1 MVFIRKTKIKGAT
14 YLYLVT
20 NSWINGKVKQKFIG
34 YLGREDK
41 LPQLLEKCLPFQKL
55 TDAEL
60 ENLLYQTPV
69 TLWNLMEQ
77 MKFREIFSRH
87 FSKNWGVDSASA
99 ACVMILN
106 YATDRRSKCK
116 LSEWYSQTYL
126 PHLLKVPAEKMNKDL
141 LCRTMDFFTEE
152 RIERIHAEIFKTSKE
167 LYQLSGNILF
177 YDTTPIT
184 FEGKEC
190 SLAERGY
197 NPAHA
202 YQLQVNLAMPVTIE
216 RFPVCHKV
224 FEGNIK
230 DVSTLKKSMEM
241 LEKYGAVEKTIFIF
255 DRGISSDANFELI
268 KSKKAQF
275 ICGLPKNS
283 KVKDRISALKEADF
297 IRIDEDILYY
307 ETKKK
312 EDRLILF
319 WSKKLQEENRQFREK
334 RIKKITE
341 KLSKLSKTA
350 YKYTK
355 ERLCEKIGEICGTY
369 RKFFDIKIEPV
380 FSFSINQN
388 KLTEVISTEGRY
400 AILTNTDL
408 EPKEVLKRYRDRNF
422 IEMSFKDLKLFV
434 DIRPVRHWKESRVL
448 AHIFFAVLALA
459 VRSIVELKV
468 RRAGLQ
474 ITSEEAIS
482 QLNKVR
488 ALVAKGKVLRLTG
501 ENEEIRKIVS
511 AIEV

>member
-20 NSWINGKVKQKFIG
+20 NRWVNGKVKQKFLG

-41 LPQLLEKCLPFQKL
+41 LPGLLEKCLPLRKL
-55 TDAEL
+55 LDADL

-69 TLWNLMEQ
+69 SLWKLMEQ
-77 MKFREIFSRH
+77 MKFKETFSH
-87 FSKNWGVDSASA
+87 YFSKNWGVDAATA
-99 ACVMILN
+99 ACIMILN
-106 YATDRRSKCK
+106 YATDRKSKTR
-116 LSEWYSQTYL
+116 LNDWYAQTFL
-126 PHLLKVPAEKMNKDL
+126 PHLLNVPSEKMNKDL
-141 LCRTMDFFTEE
+141 FCRTMDFFTEE
-152 RIERIHAEIFKTSKE
+152 RIEKIHAEIFKTSKE
-167 LYQLSGNILF
+167 LYKLSDNVLF

-190 SLAERGY
+190 NMAERGY

-202 YQLQVNLAMPVTIE
+202 YQLQVNLAMPVTAE

-224 FEGNIK
+224 FEGNTK

-241 LEKYGAVEKTIFIF
+241 LDKYGAIEKTIFIF
-255 DRGISSDANFELI
+255 DRGISSDGNFELI
-268 KSKKAQF
+268 KNRKAQF

-283 KVKDRISALKEADF
+283 KIKEDITALKETDF
-297 IRIDEDILYY
+297 IEIDDDISYY
-307 ETKKK
+307 ETKKN
-312 EDRLILF
+312 EDRLLFF
-319 WSKKLQEENRQFREK
+319 WSKKLQEENRLFREK
-334 RIKKITE
+334 RIERITE
-341 KLSKLSKTA
+341 KLSNLSKTA
-350 YKYTK
+350 KKYTTQ
-355 ERLCEKIGEICGTY
+355 RLCEKIGEICGKY
-369 RKFFDIKIEPV
+369 RKFFEIKIEPT
-380 FSFSINQN
+380 FSFSINQK
-388 KLTEVISTEGRY
+388 KLNGIIATEGKY
-400 AILTNTDL
+400 AILTNANL

-434 DIRPVRHWKESRVL
+434 DIRPVRHWKDTRVI
-448 AHIFFAVLALA
+448 AHIFFAILALA
-459 VRSIVELKV
+459 VRSVVELKV

-474 ITSEEAIS
+474 ITSEEALLH
-482 QLNKVR
+482 LNKVR